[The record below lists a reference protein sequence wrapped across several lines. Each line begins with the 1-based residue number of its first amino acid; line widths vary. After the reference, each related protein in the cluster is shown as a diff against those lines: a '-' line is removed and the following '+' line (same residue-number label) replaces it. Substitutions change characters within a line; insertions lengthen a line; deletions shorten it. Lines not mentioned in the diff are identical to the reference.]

1 MRLAAAKAE
10 ETIRIVLEGEHRR
23 SVPAR
28 VRGTFLPWRGAR
40 LHRPGRAELCA
51 AAQAGPRACDRRAGD
66 ALLLSELPKR
76 IPPEEPVDMV
86 TAEGTHDARAVAPRA
101 RAAKPPPSLRSA
113 AGTDTGRKPRLARR
127 RETRRIYRRLGRTIW
142 KRCSGYHQRC
152 RLAAA
157 VTQMTRASALTAGA
171 ERVGM
176 AEFHPAFGDH
186 DATATFDPTCIP
198 QLSRT
203 DQGLRSCERM
213 AYHAR
218 WPMLQERQP
227 RPDQPGRPAYA
238 SIHAG
243 APATRRNSEIGQ
255 GNKKP
260 RSD

>member
-186 DATATFDPTCIP
+186 DATAMFDLTSHSAIEPDRSRPEIVRAHGASRKVADAPRTSAKAGPTRKASLRLDPCRCSGNTP
-198 QLSRT
+198 QQR
-203 DQGLRSCERM
+203 DRSGK
-213 AYHAR
+213 
-218 WPMLQERQP
+218 QE
-227 RPDQPGRPAYA
+227 A
-238 SIHAG
+238 
-243 APATRRNSEIGQ
+243 
-255 GNKKP
+255 
-260 RSD
+260 